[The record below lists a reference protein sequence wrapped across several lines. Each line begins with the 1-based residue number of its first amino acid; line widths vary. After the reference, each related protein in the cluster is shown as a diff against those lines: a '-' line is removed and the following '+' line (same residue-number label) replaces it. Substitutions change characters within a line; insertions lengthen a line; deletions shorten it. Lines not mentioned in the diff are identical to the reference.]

1 MSNLMESEVAHI
13 SCYHLLGL
21 LNRFEDVAGRPG
33 SIIVGFFF
41 SFCFFLH
48 FKILSKVT

>member
-41 SFCFFLH
+41 FILLFSSFQNFE
-48 FKILSKVT
+48 

>member
-1 MSNLMESEVAHI
+1 MSNLMESEVAYI

-21 LNRFEDVAGRPG
+21 LNHSEDMAGRSE

-41 SFCFFLH
+41 HSAFF
-48 FKILSKVT
+48 FISKF